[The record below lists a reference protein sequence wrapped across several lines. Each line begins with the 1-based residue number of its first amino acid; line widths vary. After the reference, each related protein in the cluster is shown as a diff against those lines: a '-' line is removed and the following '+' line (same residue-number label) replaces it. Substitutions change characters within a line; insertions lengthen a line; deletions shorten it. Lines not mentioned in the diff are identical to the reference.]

1 MFQICSF
8 RANPR
13 RRAFYCSPLVYK
25 RLRLFRKICFF
36 MNALFKKNKIIAS
49 ISHRFFIIF
58 HDILGI
64 YFRIFFVHRFFM
76 KMVPKKSILEHPWR
90 PAGSKMVP
98 KVAQVVPKGHR
109 FLNPVAPLFS
119 DPLHRSSL
127 GRPRTPPGSIWHAF
141 GTIFGMKSEGIPH
154 AISIVLWNKICR
166 LPSLN
171 TSLNT

>member
-1 MFQICSF
+1 MFQMCSF
-8 RANPR
+8 LANPR
-13 RRAFYCSPLVYK
+13 RHAFYCSPLVYK

-36 MNALFKKNKIIAS
+36 MNTLFKTYKIIAS
-49 ISHRFFIIF
+49 ISHRCFIIF

-76 KMVPKKSILEHPWR
+76 KTVPKKSILEHPWR

-119 DPLHRSSL
+119 DPLHGSSL
-127 GRPRTPPGSIWHAF
+127 GRPRTPPGSIWHE
-141 GTIFGMKSEGIPH
+141 IWRNSSCNSH
-154 AISIVLWNKICR
+154 S
-166 LPSLN
+166 SLE
-171 TSLNT
+171 